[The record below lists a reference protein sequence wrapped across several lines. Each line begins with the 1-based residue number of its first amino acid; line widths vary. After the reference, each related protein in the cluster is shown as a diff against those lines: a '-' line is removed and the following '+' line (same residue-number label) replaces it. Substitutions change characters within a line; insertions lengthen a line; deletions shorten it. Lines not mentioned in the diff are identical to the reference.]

1 MVLKVWN
8 FYKYLLKLLYIF
20 FKIPWVGGVGWRKSG
35 EVVGNGEK
43 NKNKKVKTNTKTN
56 HAKHTLFKIKE
67 EIFNHPID
75 FS

>member
-1 MVLKVWN
+1 MVKKWE
-8 FYKYLLKLLYIF
+8 
-20 FKIPWVGGVGWRKSG
+20 GG
-35 EVVGNGEK
+35 GNREK
-43 NKNKKVKTNTKTN
+43 KTKTKTN